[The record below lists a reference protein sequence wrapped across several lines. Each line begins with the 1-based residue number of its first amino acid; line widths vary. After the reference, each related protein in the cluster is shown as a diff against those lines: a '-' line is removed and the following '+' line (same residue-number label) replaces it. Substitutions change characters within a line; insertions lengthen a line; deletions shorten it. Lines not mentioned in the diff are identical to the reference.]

1 MIYNS
6 TQDPLLR
13 VAVEMLYTKVSGE
26 LFSDLAMDDKID
38 YIANRLNFHLFL
50 SFSIET
56 TDGEFKSIGQLAFTP
71 NIEELTLDVAK
82 NTAYTTTEVLF
93 GKEILENILTAYFRS
108 LYGEPAERQRETFI
122 RCILVQSLM
131 DISIQ
136 IKKDGS
142 IKLDTQ
148 IGTGDIFR

>member
-1 MIYNS
+1 
-6 TQDPLLR
+6 
-13 VAVEMLYTKVSGE
+13 
-26 LFSDLAMDDKID
+26 
-38 YIANRLNFHLFL
+38 LNFHLFL

-82 NTAYTTTEVLF
+82 NKAYTTTEVLF